1 MANILLAMGANTIED
16 PLPQLWGI
24 IRLEPSIYA
33 VDFQGAGSGPKVFL
47 YKLVLWRLYHR
58 PIAF

>member
-1 MANILLAMGANTIED
+1 MANIYWPWELISIED

-24 IRLEPSIYA
+24 IRLDPSTYA
-33 VDFQGAGSGPKVFL
+33 VDFQGAGSGPKAFL

-58 PIAF
+58 AIAF